1 MTALVHG
8 YAYAGA
14 AKELF
19 EQMAPCMLDS
29 PMIQFAHQMSVT
41 DMRLSMQYSL
51 IPVAIRTGIRLYL
64 SLNSIFTS
72 PICHTDILHRTD
84 PVNLLSYPQ

>member
-1 MTALVHG
+1 MTALVHS

-41 DMRLSMQYSL
+41 DMRLSL
-51 IPVAIRTGIRLYL
+51 CNTAL
-64 SLNSIFTS
+64 SL
-72 PICHTDILHRTD
+72 
-84 PVNLLSYPQ
+84 